1 MSDMMIPFVNRPP
14 ISPYER
20 KGQKVER
27 HLEIR
32 KTAEDEKDLSED
44 NAHPAHALMQQKLQA
59 QHPDTYVD
67 DDGQEHFDIFV

>member
-32 KTAEDEKDLSED
+32 KTAEDEKDLTEE
-44 NAHPAHALMQQKLQA
+44 NYHPAYDVMQQKHNSQ
-59 QHPDTYVD
+59 QKDTDID